1 MNLLSLLILL
11 IIPLIASLAIALFVD
26 SEAAIRRV
34 AKLVAFLHFVYA
46 MFFILYLDPAAGTSQ
61 VVQEMLNDGK
71 LWLQPI
77 GVSFSLAIDGVSLVM
92 VILTAFITLMA
103 IIASKD
109 AIKEKHK
116 FYYSLIFLLEFA
128 VLGVFLARDLFLFFL
143 FWELEL
149 IPMYFLISIWG
160 TGRPKY
166 SAMKFVLYTFFGS
179 LFMLAA
185 ILAVYYVHFMQT
197 GELTMDMGL
206 LGLYNGYPA
215 ILQFFAFI
223 GFFVAFAVK
232 FPIVPFHS
240 WLPDAHVDAPT
251 PVSMLLAGILL
262 KMGAYG
268 LIRINMYFFP
278 SVFNF
283 FAPGIFVLGIINII
297 YAAMIAFAQKD
308 LKKLIA
314 YSSISHMGIVLVGL
328 CAMNSIGVS
337 GAVMQMIAHGL
348 ISAGLFFVVGVIYL
362 RTKTRDIEKLG
373 GLAQKLPILYYFSML
388 LALASVGIPGLVG
401 FVGEALCFYG
411 AAVSDAFDLIR
422 VFAGIAL
429 LGMIFGAVY
438 ITSLLKRVFCGVML
452 DDYNEIENVKPHE
465 LVVLLSLAILI
476 VLFGAFPNYLVNIFS
491 LPLDSFFSV

>member
-1 MNLLSLLILL
+1 MNLLSLMTLL
-11 IIPLIASLAIALFVD
+11 IIPLIASVAIALFIEGEV
-26 SEAAIRRV
+26 AIRRV
-34 AKLVAFLHFVYA
+34 AKAISGLLFVYSL
-46 MFFILYLDPAAGTSQ
+46 FFILFLDPANGTYQ
-61 VVQEMLNDGK
+61 VTQEILNAGK
-71 LWLQPI
+71 LWLQPLGI
-77 GVSFSLAIDGVSLVM
+77 SFSLALDGVSLVM
-92 VILTAFITLMA
+92 VVLTTFITFLA
-103 IIASKD
+103 IIASKCN
-109 AIKEKHK
+109 ITHKHK
-116 FYYSLIFLLEFA
+116 LYYSLIFLLEFA
-128 VLGVFLARDLFLFFL
+128 VLGVFLARDLFLFFM

-197 GELTMDMGL
+197 GSLTMDMGL

-215 ILQFFAFI
+215 LLQFFAFI
-223 GFFVAFAVK
+223 GFFIGFAVK
-232 FPIVPFHS
+232 FPIVPLHN

-251 PVSMLLAGILL
+251 PISMLLAGILL

-283 FAPGIFVLGIINII
+283 FAPLIFTLGIINII
-297 YAAMIAFAQKD
+297 YAAMIAYAQTD

-314 YSSISHMGIVLVGL
+314 YSSISHMGIILVGL

-348 ISAGLFFVVGVIYL
+348 ISAGLFMAVGVIYL
-362 RTKTRDIEKLG
+362 RTHTRDIEKLG
-373 GLAQKLPILYYFSML
+373 GLAQKLPFLYYLSMI
-388 LALASVGIPGLVG
+388 LALASVGLPGLIG

-411 AAVSDAFDLIR
+411 SAVSDAFPEIQIFVAVALI
-422 VFAGIAL
+422 GII
-429 LGMIFGAVY
+429 LGAIY
-438 ITSLLKRVFCGVML
+438 ITSIIKRVFCGVML
-452 DDYNEIENVKPHE
+452 DDYNEIEPVRTHE
-465 LVVLLSLAILI
+465 MVVLLSLVIL
-476 VLFGAFPNYLVNIFS
+476 VVVFGLFPSFLTDIFS
-491 LPLDSFFSV
+491 LPIDSFFNA